1 MKECKEAEARGNF
14 EKRIKVL
21 VKKGGMCYTVY
32 TATDGYGDAKVST
45 GIGRNEKRGG
55 PAKPKH
61 GQPKCKRQ
69 QNCCDGCLSNAFG
82 CYRTVLRQTSRPFAH
97 EYHGMGESVKKW

>member
-21 VKKGGMCYTVY
+21 VKKGGRCYTVY

-45 GIGRNEKRGG
+45 G
-55 PAKPKH
+55 
-61 GQPKCKRQ
+61 
-69 QNCCDGCLSNAFG
+69 
-82 CYRTVLRQTSRPFAH
+82 TVLRQTSRPFAH